1 MGLVV
6 LSDVTEVA
14 SPEEVAA
21 GRLDDDKIER
31 LAGYMRVHGCAL
43 LAGGVVPTR
52 VLEQLAPRFEFDT
65 AYRYLDALKKSGGGD
80 TTVPC
85 LGGSKI
91 PGHGSARLP
100 RAAPW
105 VFPEIVAN
113 PLIEQVVAATLG
125 PRPYLNVYGGN
136 LNFPGSGTQ
145 ELHMDGVW
153 HYSSQEAASAAGVGW
168 PPPPH
173 QVIAQICPTGST
185 ILSGATEVWPG
196 SHLVTELAS
205 VNKFVDGSS
214 TRDRYAAAGKA
225 RASQHPPMRLEIPVG
240 AVAFRDN
247 RLFHRGVPNTGHSPR
262 PMLGLQYA
270 SRAVRDDLF
279 ANSTKLRSR
288 LPPDQVPTDNNGN
301 KISPED
307 RHVIFEDSDACRSA
321 FATPSLFG
329 VDRNVAFIPGPLDYD
344 GNPGELPMELPPI
357 ARGIEL
363 PKWLRDYIDRQQTGT
378 RGAAL

>member
-1 MGLVV
+1 MGLLV

-14 SPEEVAA
+14 TPVEVAA
-21 GRLDDDKIER
+21 GRLEDDKIAR
-31 LAGYMRVHGCAL
+31 LAAHMREHGCAL
-43 LAGGVVPTR
+43 LTGSVVPTR
-52 VLEQLAPRFEFDT
+52 VLEQLAPRFEFDA
-65 AYRYLDALKKSGGGD
+65 AYRYLDALEKSGGGD
-80 TTVPC
+80 TSALC
-85 LGGSKI
+85 YGGSSI

-100 RAAPW
+100 RSAPW
-105 VFPEIVAN
+105 VFPEVVAN
-113 PLIEQVVAATLG
+113 PLVEQVVAAVLG

-153 HYSSQEAASAAGVGW
+153 HYPSKEAAAAAGVEW

-173 QVIAQICPTGST
+173 QLIAQICPTGSS

-205 VNKFVDGSS
+205 ANKFIDGPG

-225 RASQHPPMRLEIPVG
+225 RASRYPPLRLEIPVG

-247 RLFHRGVPNTGHSPR
+247 RLFHRGVPNTGLAPR
-262 PMLGLQYA
+262 PMLALQYA

-288 LPPDQVPTDNNGN
+288 MDPDRVPTDNLGN
-301 KISPED
+301 EISPED
-307 RHVIFEDSDACRSA
+307 RHVIFEDADACRSA
-321 FATPSLFG
+321 FANPSPFG
-329 VDRNVAFIPGPLDYD
+329 VDRNVAFLPGPLDYD
-344 GNPGELPMELPPI
+344 VKLGELPTQLPPVP
-357 ARGIEL
+357 AGITL
-363 PKWLRDYIDRQQTGT
+363 PKWLSDYIDLRHPGT
-378 RGAAL
+378 HVASL